1 MSGTEP
7 SPTELILEERLR
19 LSGGLSEAD
28 RPRLVEA
35 LAGVTKLLKR
45 FDPDE
50 VDLEISVKDRDDLDQ
65 QVTFEIWLPGWGH
78 FVATSQQQNLDSAL
92 TEVRKDM
99 FRQLEDAK
107 TKRQPHKG
115 RAVRKRPS

>member
-7 SPTELILEERLR
+7 TPTDLILEERLR
-19 LSGGLSEAD
+19 LSGGFSEAD
-28 RPRLVEA
+28 RPRIVES
-35 LAGVTKLLKR
+35 LAGVLKLLKR
-45 FDPDE
+45 WDPDE

-65 QVTFEIWLPGWGH
+65 VVTLEIWLPGWGH
-78 FVATSQQQNLDSAL
+78 FVAISHQRHLDSAL

-99 FRQLEDAK
+99 FRQLEDEK

-115 RAVRKRPS
+115 RARRPE